1 LIVSFGKGCTTS
13 CWYHGGTN
21 MHGSHASHLYDPKGG
36 FNGGPLGG
44 FPLGELPS
52 GESLSCPPSGG
63 WWSKPLVTW
72 ACKLMLIYTLVE
84 LGVVTCCWTCP
95 LSLSIIGWTTIET
108 DSQ

>member
-1 LIVSFGKGCTTS
+1 
-13 CWYHGGTN
+13 

-63 WWSKPLVTW
+63 W
-72 ACKLMLIYTLVE
+72 
-84 LGVVTCCWTCP
+84 
-95 LSLSIIGWTTIET
+95 
-108 DSQ
+108 